1 MRVLGEGILVQVNY
15 YFQPVTGMGYAWRM
29 SDKPVSSKA
38 AATHRRMYSVGSTS
52 QATVEQILSSARG
65 VLIEHGH
72 AGFTTRRV
80 AEAAGISP
88 GNLSYHFPSKRQL
101 LQALIARLVTDYSSQ
116 FEAFLA
122 NVEIPA
128 GQELQHLVRWLL
140 TDAVTEEGV
149 RTFRELWAMSL
160 HDTAICRA
168 VDDLYDELMG
178 HVVTLL
184 QRSRPNADA
193 RAVRE
198 AVQCLALM
206 SEGSIVLYGTRRQRA
221 VSFDRIIEVTITLLE
236 QIAPELQNYP
246 AA

>member
-1 MRVLGEGILVQVNY
+1 MNDN
-15 YFQPVTGMGYAWRM
+15 P
-29 SDKPVSSKA
+29 
-38 AATHRRMYSVGSTS
+38 GSTKASVERRGGKVTKSAS
-52 QATVEQILSSARG
+52 QVTVEHILLAARG

-88 GNLSYHFPSKRQL
+88 GNLSYHFPSKREL
-101 LQALIARLVTDYSSQ
+101 LQALIARLVSDYSGQ
-116 FEAFLA
+116 FEAFLSNA
-122 NVEIPA
+122 DIPA

-160 HDTAICRA
+160 HDAVICRA

-184 QRSRPNADA
+184 RRSCPNADA
-193 RAVRE
+193 NAVRE

-206 SEGSIVLYGTRRQRA
+206 SEGSIVLYGTRRQRT
-221 VSFDRIIEVTITLLE
+221 VSFDRIVELTIYLLE
-236 QIAPELQNYP
+236 RIAPDLQP
-246 AA
+246 PVASGPEQSG